1 MAHSVATCA
10 PCCETMCVSVDPLPG
25 PTFTDVSHGQDGV
38 THTVPTLAPRCV
50 TSTGLV
56 AFLCARG
63 EGQVSLIR
71 ILSDPALL
79 VFAQSALGCSQE
91 QLGRVAGVSRRTV
104 TRWFSRGTTPTIPEW
119 ARIARAV
126 YPKDRALSERIAK
139 AMGESLITLGLEA
152 PPPPPPPPAAVSP
165 DPLPAGPP
173 PRPFPPTNDLVDSI
187 VCAAAEAI
195 GSPPGSMRP
204 ALIAAFDRA
213 VSLGLELEEVRSGL
227 HRIREPTA
235 RSRSRSRSLPGRSR

>member
-1 MAHSVATCA
+1 M
-10 PCCETMCVSVDPLPG
+10 
-25 PTFTDVSHGQDGV
+25 
-38 THTVPTLAPRCV
+38 
-50 TSTGLV
+50 
-56 AFLCARG
+56 
-63 EGQVSLIR
+63 SLIR

-79 VFAQSALGCSQE
+79 VYAKDALGVSQE

-104 TRWFSRGTTPTIPEW
+104 TRWFSQGTAPSIPEW

-126 YPKDRALSERIAK
+126 YPKDHALSERIAK
-139 AMGESLITLGLEA
+139 AMGESLVTLGLES
-152 PPPPPPPPAAVSP
+152 PPPPLPPPAPVNP

-173 PRPFPPTNDLVDSI
+173 PRPFPPTKDLVDSI

-227 HRIREPTA
+227 RRIREPTA